1 MKVRTFLD
9 TNVVVYAYD
18 TTDPGRQSVAQ
29 RVLGD
34 AARSGKACVST
45 QVLGEAFVVLTR
57 KVSRPFERAEAVQV
71 IHALSRLEV
80 VEIGVMAVN
89 LALHYT
95 VGAGISYWDALIVA
109 AARLGECECLFT
121 EDLRAGQVFDT
132 VTVTNPFASTVG

>member
-34 AARSGKACVST
+34 AARSGNACVST

-57 KVSRPFERAEAVQV
+57 KVSRPLEPAEAVQV
-71 IHALSRLEV
+71 IHALGRLEV

>member
-1 MKVRTFLD
+1 VKVRTFLD